1 MKIKHFIFISFEFAL
16 LPRVQPL
23 PPSPPFFCL
32 KLITVRE
39 LISQVR
45 RRGCKTYL
53 SFPRRYLRLFKAERM
68 HNNAPPPSPP
78 ALLLT
83 DLVRTAETK
92 LLG

>member
-1 MKIKHFIFISFEFAL
+1 MKIEHFIFISFEFAL

-23 PPSPPFFCL
+23 PPPSFFCL

-68 HNNAPPPSPP
+68 HNNAPP

-83 DLVRTAETK
+83 DLVRTVETK

>member
-1 MKIKHFIFISFEFAL
+1 MKIEHFIFISFEFAL
-16 LPRVQPL
+16 LPRVQL
-23 PPSPPFFCL
+23 PPSPPSFFCL

-68 HNNAPPPSPP
+68 HNNAPP